1 MSCDLLEHLETH
13 SLDPCNMFL
22 GLNPSSSLLPFL
34 SPFKK
39 FSLLS
44 SSLSISSPSF
54 SSSPMSIINTPPA
67 SYFPSPS
74 PPSRLYY
81 RSSRRSPSPSS
92 LPSSLSPSPSSP
104 APLSP
109 LPSSSSSSPLSPK
122 QREETET
129 NEEEEELGIEHYI
142 RRWNALKHH
151 PSKIEEEI
159 KNLVENLKNER
170 SGCLVGD
177 YVAIKRDC
185 FPEFVR
191 GGFTNSVWETF
202 DDNFLVLGRIA
213 SSVKKNS
220 HFMKVVSFYSFFSS
234 FFLVLFWTFLGTV
247 VQFVQEFQLNFKND
261 LILK

>member
-1 MSCDLLEHLETH
+1 MIFWNTSKLIPLILVICFSGLIPLLLFSPFSLPSRNFLFCLLPSLSHL
-13 SLDPCNMFL
+13 LL
-22 GLNPSSSLLPFL
+22 SLLL
-34 SPFKK
+34 RCQ
-39 FSLLS
+39 
-44 SSLSISSPSF
+44 LSIHHLPLISLPLLL
-54 SSSPMSIINTPPA
+54 PLASIIVPLGVPP
-67 SYFPSPS
+67 P
-74 PPSRLYY
+74 
-81 RSSRRSPSPSS
+81 PSS